1 MVLNNVKQ
9 GIIMEIILLSDV
21 ENLGESGDVVT
32 VKPGY
37 ARNKLIPQGLALRAS
52 NRNIAIA
59 SEKNRVAEAKLD
71 RENQAMNALA
81 KKLSK
86 VEITIEVKVGDEEK
100 MFGSITNKDI
110 HKELMDKGFELERSQ
125 ITIKDP
131 IKALGIYH
139 IQVKV
144 SKDIVSDVKLYVI
157 KG

>member
-1 MVLNNVKQ
+1 MK
-9 GIIMEIILLSDV
+9 IILLSDV
-21 ENLGESGDVVT
+21 ENLGKSGDVIA

-52 NRNIAIA
+52 NRNIAVA
-59 SEKNRVAEAKLD
+59 NENKRVATAKLE
-71 RENQAMNALA
+71 RENQALNVLA

-110 HKELMDKGFELERSQ
+110 HKELIDKGFEIEKNQ
-125 ITIKDP
+125 ISIKEP

-139 IQVKV
+139 INVKI
-144 SKDIVSDVKLYVI
+144 SKDITSDVKLYVI

>member
-1 MVLNNVKQ
+1 
-9 GIIMEIILLSDV
+9 MEIILLSDV

-110 HKELMDKGFELERSQ
+110 HKELIDKGFEIEKNQ
-125 ITIKDP
+125 ISIEEP

-139 IQVKV
+139 INVKI
-144 SKDIVSDVKLYVI
+144 SKDITSDVKLYVI

>member
-1 MVLNNVKQ
+1 
-9 GIIMEIILLSDV
+9 MEIILLSDV

-59 SEKNRVAEAKLD
+59 NEKKRVAEAKLD
-71 RENQAMNALA
+71 RENQSMNALA

>member
-1 MVLNNVKQ
+1 MK
-9 GIIMEIILLSDV
+9 IILLSDV
-21 ENLGESGDVVT
+21 ENLGESGDVIA

-52 NRNIAIA
+52 NRNIA
-59 SEKNRVAEAKLD
+59 VANENKKVATAKLE
-71 RENQAMNALA
+71 RENQALNILA

-86 VEITIEVKVGDEEK
+86 GEITIEVKVGDEEK

-110 HKELMDKGFELERSQ
+110 HKELIDKGFEIEKNQ
-125 ITIKDP
+125 ISIEEP

-139 IQVKV
+139 INVKI
-144 SKDIVSDVKLYVI
+144 SKDITSDVKLYVI

>member
-1 MVLNNVKQ
+1 
-9 GIIMEIILLSDV
+9 MEIILLSDV

-110 HKELMDKGFELERSQ
+110 HKELMDKGFELERNQ

>member
-1 MVLNNVKQ
+1 
-9 GIIMEIILLSDV
+9 MEIILLSDV

-32 VKPGY
+32 VKPGF
-37 ARNKLIPQGLALRAS
+37 ARNKLIPLGLALRAS

-59 SEKNRVAEAKLD
+59 SEKKRVAEAKLE
-71 RENQAMNALA
+71 RENQAMNVLA